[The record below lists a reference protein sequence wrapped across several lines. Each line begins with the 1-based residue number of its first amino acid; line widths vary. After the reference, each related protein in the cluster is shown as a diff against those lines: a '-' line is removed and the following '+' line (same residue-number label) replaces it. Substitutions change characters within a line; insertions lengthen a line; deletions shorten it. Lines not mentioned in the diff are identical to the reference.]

1 LAGDFDA
8 TPPSRGLGTLMQS
21 SGYKDFA
28 PDETEDNM
36 QLLSVLN
43 NLRIPNHVIDSYVK
57 VIWVADY
64 QFPPALPIQR

>member
-1 LAGDFDA
+1 
-8 TPPSRGLGTLMQS
+8 MQS